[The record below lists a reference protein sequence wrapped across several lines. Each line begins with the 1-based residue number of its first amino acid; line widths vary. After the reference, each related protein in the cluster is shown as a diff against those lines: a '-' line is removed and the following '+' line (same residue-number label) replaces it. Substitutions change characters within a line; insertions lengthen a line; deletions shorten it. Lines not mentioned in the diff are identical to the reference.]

1 MIMPIP
7 HKYINTPDDAYEAE
21 TSYYLHFQLVSALIS
36 LDHIYNCKYSDS
48 DLFESKAQYY
58 HYYTDHLLYSLGQIA
73 ERFRESNNPNSTNDY
88 FVRRSANRI
97 NYGFDKNNYPILS
110 NKAFRNTI
118 EHIDEHNIEVI
129 KKHDAVGGFNTID
142 ENTPEERKDTLR
154 NKRNNHTYTLDLLL
168 KRLYIER
175 EDTPLTMN
183 LDDLKNE
190 LLDLKKKA
198 LRKILCKFN
207 NCDKKRYC
215 ERLEKQPLNFFTV
228 YNNYRN
234 LSSFFS
240 IQSAGMEAD

>member
-7 HKYINTPDDAYEAE
+7 HKYINTPNDAYEAE

-190 LLDLKKKA
+190 LLDLKKKV
-198 LRKILCKFN
+198 
-207 NCDKKRYC
+207 D
-215 ERLEKQPLNFFTV
+215 
-228 YNNYRN
+228 
-234 LSSFFS
+234 SFWGF
-240 IQSAGMEAD
+240 

>member
-1 MIMPIP
+1 MPIP
-7 HKYINTPDDAYEAE
+7 LKYINTPDDAYEAE

-73 ERFRESNNPNSTNDY
+73 ERFRESLDPNKTNDY
-88 FVRRSANRI
+88 FVRRAENRN

-142 ENTPEERKDTLR
+142 ENTSKELTNTLR
-154 NKRNNHTYTLDLLL
+154 NKRDTHTYTLDLLL
-168 KRLYIER
+168 KQLYIER
-175 EDTPLTMN
+175 NETPLTMQ
-183 LDDLKNE
+183 LDDLKQE
-190 LLDLKKKA
+190 LLDLKKKVDD
-198 LRKILCKFN
+198 FWG
-207 NCDKKRYC
+207 
-215 ERLEKQPLNFFTV
+215 F
-228 YNNYRN
+228 
-234 LSSFFS
+234 
-240 IQSAGMEAD
+240 

>member
-1 MIMPIP
+1 MPIP

-129 KKHDAVGGFNTID
+129 KSMMLLVVSI
-142 ENTPEERKDTLR
+142 RLMR
-154 NKRNNHTYTLDLLL
+154 ILL
-168 KRLYIER
+168 K
-175 EDTPLTMN
+175 
-183 LDDLKNE
+183 KG
-190 LLDLKKKA
+190 
-198 LRKILCKFN
+198 KILCEIKGIIILTHWI
-207 NCDKKRYC
+207 Y
-215 ERLEKQPLNFFTV
+215 
-228 YNNYRN
+228 Y
-234 LSSFFS
+234 
-240 IQSAGMEAD
+240 